1 MNERDML
8 KKSMTKKD
16 LRERDLQSRGSLL
29 PPGKVHKSAMDY
41 DRNADKEELRKEL
54 DSLDLVESDINK
66 ELDHDDQFDIPKGT
80 LLEALS
86 KVEADLIPRN
96 EDLIQSPLDYLSE
109 HDLESK
115 VFNAMDQIYD
125 EIEEEELKDE
135 QIVERIS
142 SEIFDDMSSSLNQFD
157 GEEED
162 EEYGF

>member
-16 LRERDLQSRGSLL
+16 LRERDLQSRGGLL
-29 PPGKVHKSAMDY
+29 PPGRVHKSAMDY
-41 DRNADKEELRKEL
+41 DRKADKEELRKEL

-66 ELDHDDQFDIPKGT
+66 ESDHDDQFDIPKGT

-86 KVEADLIPRN
+86 RVEADLIPRN

-125 EIEEEELKDE
+125 EIEEEKIKDE

-142 SEIFDDMSSSLNQFD
+142 SEIFDDMNSSLNQFD